1 MAERFS
7 FMQLQKQ
14 TKPGRYF
21 DPAYLGLHLWIKDQN
36 RKYWIFRFT
45 IGGKRQ
51 DMSLG
56 NFPRKSLAEAHKA
69 ANEARLLLDEGKN
82 PLEVRKLSKIAET
95 EKESTPKTFKEFAS
109 EWLEDHKYAW
119 QNEKHRDQWANT
131 LSSYAFPI
139 IGDMPLENIQTE
151 HIVQILKPLW
161 VSKTETATRLRGR
174 IERILAAATI
184 LKLRQGPNP
193 AVWRG
198 TLDTL
203 LPTPSKVA
211 KTGHHAALDFI
222 KLPEFIE
229 ELRGKMSLAAL
240 ALEFTILTAARTGEV
255 VNALRDEISN
265 DVWIV
270 PAKRMK
276 ARKEHRVPLS
286 SRALQIIEITKR
298 LDPNS
303 KFLFSRKGTPLS
315 NMAMSKVLRRMK
327 VDVTVHGFRSTFRD
341 WVSEKTNH
349 SPELAEMALA
359 HTIMNKVE
367 AAYRRG
373 DLLERRRGLMQNWEK
388 FCNSSGSTHS
398 GAKYDF

>member
-56 NFPRKSLAEAHKA
+56 TFPRKSLAEAHKA

-82 PLEVRKLSKIAET
+82 PLEVRKLSKIIET
-95 EKESTPKTFKEFAS
+95 EVESTPKTFKDFAS

-119 QNEKHRDQWANT
+119 QNEKHRDQWINT
-131 LSSYAFPI
+131 LSTYAFPI
-139 IGDMPLENIQTE
+139 IGDMPVAVIQTE
-151 HIVQILKPLW
+151 HVVQILKPLW
-161 VSKTETATRLRGR
+161 VTKTETATRLRGR

-184 LKLRQGPNP
+184 LKLREGPNP

-198 TLDTL
+198 TIDTL
-203 LPTPSKVA
+203 LPAPGKVA
-211 KTGHHAALDFI
+211 TAGHHAALDFI

-229 ELRGKMSLAAL
+229 RLRSKSGLAAL
-240 ALEFTILTAARTGEV
+240 ALEFAILTAARTGEV
-255 VNALRDEISN
+255 INASKDEIVH
-265 DVWIV
+265 DVWTI

-286 SRALQIIEITKR
+286 RRALQIIEIATS
-298 LDPNS
+298 LDPDSN
-303 KFLFSRKGTPLS
+303 FLFSRKGKPLS
-315 NMAMSKVLRRMK
+315 NMAMSKVLRQMQ
-327 VDVTVHGFRSTFRD
+327 VTVTVHGFRSTFRD

-359 HTIMNKVE
+359 HTIINKVE

-373 DLLERRRGLMQNWEK
+373 DLLERRRELMQNWEK
-388 FCNSSGSTHS
+388 YCSSHRPI
-398 GAKYDF
+398 

>member
-1 MAERFS
+1 MVERFS

-21 DPAYLGLHLWIKDQN
+21 DPVYLGLHLWIKDQN

-56 NFPRKSLAEAHKA
+56 AFPRKSLADAHRA

-82 PLEVRKLSKIAET
+82 PLEMRKFSKIVEREE
-95 EKESTPKTFKEFAS
+95 EKTLKTFKEFAS
-109 EWLEDHKYAW
+109 EWLEDHQYSW

-131 LSSYAFPI
+131 LSTYAFPI
-139 IGDMPLENIQTE
+139 IGDMPIEVIQTE
-151 HIVQILKPLW
+151 HIVKILKPLW

-193 AVWRG
+193 AAWRG

-203 LPTPSKVA
+203 LPSPSKVA
-211 KTGHHAALDFI
+211 TTEHHAALDFM
-222 KLPEFIE
+222 KLPEFIDR
-229 ELRGKMSLAAL
+229 LRGKSGLAAL
-240 ALEFTILTAARTGEV
+240 ALEFAILTAARTGEV
-255 VNALRDEISN
+255 LNASRDEIVQ
-265 DVWIV
+265 DVWTV

-276 ARKEHRVPLS
+276 ARKEHRVPLTR
-286 SRALQIIEITKR
+286 RALQIIEIAKS
-298 LDPNS
+298 LDPDSN
-303 KFLFSRKGTPLS
+303 FLFSRNRKPLS
-315 NMAMSKVLRRMK
+315 NMAMSKVLRQMQ
-327 VDVTVHGFRSTFRD
+327 VEVTVHGFRSTFRD

-373 DLLERRRGLMQNWEK
+373 DLLERRRQLMDDWASYCDSKVNL
-388 FCNSSGSTHS
+388 
-398 GAKYDF
+398 